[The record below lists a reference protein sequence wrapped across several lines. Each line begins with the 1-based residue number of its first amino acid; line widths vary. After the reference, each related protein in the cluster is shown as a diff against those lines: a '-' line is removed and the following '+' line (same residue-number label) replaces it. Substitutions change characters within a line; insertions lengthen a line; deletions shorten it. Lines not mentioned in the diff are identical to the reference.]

1 MLHHRDFVPQMR
13 DPGGFFTAAE
23 YDSFDAAVSAAGQW
37 IDTTGVDVV
46 TVETVV
52 LPNIHRAGEEGSG
65 DPALRSSGEMSS
77 SWHQFV
83 RVWYRTR

>member
-1 MLHHRDFVPQMR
+1 MLHHRDFVPQVR
-13 DPGGFFTAAE
+13 DPGGFFKQAE

-46 TVETVV
+46 TLETVV
-52 LPNIHRAGEEGSG
+52 LPNIHHTWEEGTG
-65 DPALRSSGEMSS
+65 DPSLRSSGEMSTT
-77 SWHQFV
+77 WHQFV